1 MPGWERTRV
10 YRNHHLDSTRWD
22 AIEPRDS
29 DVVITTS
36 YKSGTTWAQHIVGLL
51 LLRGLP
57 NPPPTPMVSL
67 WIDSRTQLPLEAL
80 VSMLAAQTHRRFLK
94 SHLAANG
101 LPYRATTRYIVV
113 GRDARDVFM
122 SLVNHYAAY
131 TDFAM
136 ERFNDDPSLPPF
148 PRFDGDVHKLWR
160 DWISRGYF
168 EWESDGYPWWGNLYH
183 TASFWPH
190 RELENVL
197 LVHYN
202 DLKADLAGEVRRIA
216 AFLDVP
222 LADDELDRVV
232 RESHIDRMRAL
243 ALEKEDLLA
252 SWFDGGARSFFF
264 KGTNGRWRDVLG
276 DDDLALYEDA
286 KRRVLAPDCAE
297 WLERGWRG

>member
-22 AIEPRDS
+22 AIEPRDG
-29 DVVITTS
+29 DVVISTS
-36 YKSGTTWAQHIVGLL
+36 YKSGTTWTQHIVGQL
-51 LLRGLP
+51 LLRDVA
-57 NPPPTPMVSL
+57 NPPPTPTVSL
-67 WIDSRTQLPLEAL
+67 WIDSRVQLPLETL
-80 VSMLAAQTHRRFLK
+80 VSMVAAQSHRRFLK
-94 SHLAANG
+94 SHLAADG

-136 ERFNDDPSLPPF
+136 QMFNNDPSLPSF
-148 PRFDGDVHKLWR
+148 PRFDGDVHELWR

-168 EWESDGYPWWGNLYH
+168 EWESEGYPWWGNLH
-183 TASFWPH
+183 HVASYWPH
-190 RELENVL
+190 RDLENVL

-202 DLKADLAGEVRRIA
+202 DLKADMAAEVRRIA

-222 LADDELDRVV
+222 LADGELERIV
-232 RESHIDRMRAL
+232 RESHIDRMRQV
-243 ALEKEDLLA
+243 ALEKQDPLA
-252 SWFDGGARSFFF
+252 SWFEDGSRSFFF

-276 DDDLALYEDA
+276 DDDLALYEAA
-286 KRRVLAPDCAE
+286 KRRVLEPDCAE